1 MKSKKKLIVIVGII
15 LVGFGGWVAYYY
27 LSLGGHTLEGGLETY
42 RGDIPSKFRKEI
54 THLYFADPDEQFLKA
69 EERVLPIHKTTL
81 ENARAAIEAL
91 ISGPKGNLSRTIP
104 EGTKLLSIYFTP
116 DKTAYIDF
124 DETITE
130 KHPGGSTSEL
140 LTIYSIANTLTLNF
154 SEIDNVKILISGRE
168 CTTLAGHIFTQQPFS
183 ANLLLIR

>member
-1 MKSKKKLIVIVGII
+1 MKSKKKIIVLVGII
-15 LVGFGGWVAYYY
+15 LAGFGGWAAYYY
-27 LSLGGHTLEGGLETY
+27 LSLGGHTLESGLETY
-42 RGDIPSKFRKEI
+42 RGDLPAKFRKEI

-91 ISGPKGNLSRTIP
+91 ISGPKGNFSRTIP

-116 DKTAYIDF
+116 DNTAYVDF

-130 KHPGGSTSEL
+130 KHPGGSASEL
-140 LTIYSIANTLTLNF
+140 LTIYSIVNTLTLNF
-154 SEIDNVKILISGRE
+154 SEIDNVNILVSGRE
-168 CTTLAGHIFTQQPFS
+168 RKTLAGHVAIQRPFS
-183 ANLLLIR
+183 ANLLLVR